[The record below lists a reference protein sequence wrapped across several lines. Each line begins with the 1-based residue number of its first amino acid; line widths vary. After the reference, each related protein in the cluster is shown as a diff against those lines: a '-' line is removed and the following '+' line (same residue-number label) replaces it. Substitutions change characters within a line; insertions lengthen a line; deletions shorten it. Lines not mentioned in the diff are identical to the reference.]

1 MHYILCIVL
10 IVHATFARAVTATM
24 TSQTNLNPYLQELRI
39 DDEDL
44 IDNCD
49 YLETE
54 NDLDHTLGVS
64 DDLNIIQLN
73 IRGLIAKQQN
83 LIQETTPNNDNK
95 KVDIYILCETWLT
108 EHNHGMI
115 NIPNY
120 LYIGKHRKNKRGGGV
135 GILIHN
141 SLTFKER
148 PDITIPITSD
158 LEVIFVDIKTNRG
171 NLIVGSMYRPPHT
184 NEKQFVTDYG
194 LLLKK
199 LKMEKNTDIL
209 IGMDHNMDLLKMSK
223 HKQTQKFLDLNLD
236 EDLLPTI
243 TKPTR
248 ITGHSS
254 TLLDNIF
261 ISRRLQSSFISGII
275 TTDLSD
281 HLPTL
286 TCLKDL
292 RHETR
297 TQKIIKY
304 RSISTESIK
313 NLNDEL
319 NSYNWMELLGNLNTE
334 DAFNTFHNAL
344 VGSFNTYMP
353 EKTKRVKNRTGMYE
367 PWITKGIVRSMGKLK
382 QLYIKMLKNKENTTD
397 IEKYKAYRRIL
408 QQVKRKTKMHY
419 YRSRCK
425 EFKNN
430 TRKLW
435 SVINTITG
443 RTKKKE
449 TIIESLKI
457 DNIKTRNSTKIT
469 NELSSYFANVGRQ
482 FADKIPSG
490 KHDIK
495 YYLQKIPPNDHS
507 IFLTTTNKTEITKLI
522 SSLKNKTSSGHDG
535 ISNKILKGITDSIV
549 EPLNIIFN
557 KSLEEGVFP
566 TEMKKADT
574 VPLYKS
580 KDKDDKNNYRPIS
593 LLLTVSKLLEK
604 IMYNRTYNFLT
615 KVQSNIQQS
624 IWF

>member
-1 MHYILCIVL
+1 MYNILCIVL
-10 IVHATFARAVTATM
+10 IVYATFAYAVTVTM
-24 TSQTNLNPYLQELRI
+24 TSQTNLSPHMQELSI
-39 DDEDL
+39 DDENL

-73 IRGLIAKQQN
+73 IRGLIGKQQN
-83 LIQETTPNNDNK
+83 LIQETTTNNDNK

-148 PDITIPITSD
+148 PDITIPTTSD
-158 LEVIFVDIKTNRG
+158 LETMFVDIKTNRG

-254 TLLDNIF
+254 TVLDNIF

-286 TCLKDL
+286 ICLKDL
-292 RHETR
+292 RQETR

-304 RSISTESIK
+304 RTISTESIK
-313 NLNDEL
+313 NMNDEL
-319 NSYNWMELLGNLNTE
+319 NSYNWMELLSNSNTE
-334 DAFNTFHNAL
+334 DAFNTFHNVL
-344 VGSFNTYMP
+344 VGSFNTCMP
-353 EKTKRVKNRTGMYE
+353 EKTKRVKNKTGMYE
-367 PWITKGIVRSMGKLK
+367 PWITKGIVRSMSKLK
-382 QLYIKMLKNKENTTD
+382 QLYIKMLKNKENTND
-397 IEKYKAYRRIL
+397 IEKYKTYRRIL
-408 QQVKRKTKMHY
+408 QQVER
-419 YRSRCK
+419 
-425 EFKNN
+425 
-430 TRKLW
+430 
-435 SVINTITG
+435 
-443 RTKKKE
+443 KKKCT
-449 TIIESLKI
+449 TIEVDVK
-457 DNIKTRNSTKIT
+457 NSKM
-469 NELSSYFANVGRQ
+469 
-482 FADKIPSG
+482 IPEN
-490 KHDIK
+490 
-495 YYLQKIPPNDHS
+495 Y
-507 IFLTTTNKTEITKLI
+507 
-522 SSLKNKTSSGHDG
+522 
-535 ISNKILKGITDSIV
+535 
-549 EPLNIIFN
+549 
-557 KSLEEGVFP
+557 GV
-566 TEMKKADT
+566 
-574 VPLYKS
+574 
-580 KDKDDKNNYRPIS
+580 
-593 LLLTVSKLLEK
+593 
-604 IMYNRTYNFLT
+604 
-615 KVQSNIQQS
+615 
-624 IWF
+624 